1 MSFLLDKNPLT
12 DTAAAANIFGKE
24 GKNPVGRTWKNIF
37 HCPLDVSTELAKHL
51 FRSSHRQHAINL

>member
-51 FRSSHRQHAINL
+51 FRSSHR